1 MKWSIVCQPKDQGG
15 LGIQNLEIQ
24 NQCMLSKWLFKLINE
39 DGLWQT
45 IIRNKYLAGQTIGKV
60 DRKPGDSHFWSG
72 LMKAKETFLRY
83 GSFRLN
89 NEKQIRYWEDKWLG
103 NYSFKDQ
110 YPSLYNIARRKS
122 VIVES
127 VLSTVPLN
135 VSFRGFLN
143 QNNIIL
149 LNDLVRRV
157 LHVRL
162 NTQANTQ
169 ADVFIWNLHQNGQ
182 YTVNS
187 LYMALIN
194 NGVVHMNKQLW
205 KLRVSLKI
213 KIFMWYMRKEVI
225 LTKDNLA
232 RRNWG
237 GSTQCSFCLR
247 EESIQHLFF

>member
-1 MKWSIVCQPKDQGG
+1 
-15 LGIQNLEIQ
+15 
-24 NQCMLSKWLFKLINE
+24 
-39 DGLWQT
+39 
-45 IIRNKYLAGQTIGKV
+45 
-60 DRKPGDSHFWSG
+60 
-72 LMKAKETFLRY
+72 MKAKETFLRY

-89 NEKQIRYWEDKWLG
+89 NEKQIRFWEDKWLG

-127 VLSTVPLN
+127 ELSTVPLN

>member
-1 MKWSIVCQPKDQGG
+1 
-15 LGIQNLEIQ
+15 
-24 NQCMLSKWLFKLINE
+24 
-39 DGLWQT
+39 
-45 IIRNKYLAGQTIGKV
+45 
-60 DRKPGDSHFWSG
+60 
-72 LMKAKETFLRY
+72 MKAKETFLRY
-83 GSFRLN
+83 GPFHLN
-89 NEKQIRYWEDKWLG
+89 NGKQIRFWEDKWLG
-103 NYSFKDQ
+103 NYLFKDQ

-127 VLSTVPLN
+127 VLSTVSLN
-135 VSFRGFLN
+135 ISFRRFLN

-149 LNDLVRRV
+149 WNDLVRRV
-157 LHVRL
+157 LHIRL
-162 NTQANTQ
+162 NTQ

-205 KLRVSLKI
+205 KLRVLLKI
-213 KIFMWYMRKEVI
+213 KVFMWYMRKEVI

-237 GSTQCSFCLR
+237 NSTQCSFCLR
-247 EESIQHLFF
+247 EESIQHLFFSAFMLDFFGQYFKLPLISHHHGIFSTCLLDGLIKLVKN